1 MNKNKALVFLY
12 SRRTDFLIFYVT
24 LFCGSVAYIV
34 KKHNGALI
42 RNWFSNQTCN
52 VALSE
57 GCGFVIDSHP
67 PISMT
72 KEQEVLLMASMSQ
85 VWVSELHKEVNVMLR
100 GITTHLRAHCTY
112 FYPCLPTPGKLKNRV
127 PRLFIKYKLNNSSLS
142 KIISLTCSIV

>member
-1 MNKNKALVFLY
+1 MNKNIALVFLY

-24 LFCGSVAYIV
+24 LFCGSVAFIV
-34 KKHNGALI
+34 KNHKGALSLI
-42 RNWFSNQTCN
+42 KHVMWLCLRVVVCNWFP
-52 VALSE
+52 
-57 GCGFVIDSHP
+57 P

-112 FYPCLPTPGKLKNRV
+112 VYPCLPTPGKLENRV
-127 PRLFIKYKLNNSSLS
+127 PRLFIKYKLNNFSLS